1 VIFIAK
7 IAFQL
12 DSTLPRDAM
21 TINPC
26 YFGDDA
32 QALANSL
39 KTNLMANTQVGA
51 DTPFRVKVYN
61 AEKAPPSYPLA
72 EASNGTGSKGT
83 GHPREL
89 ALCLSYYS
97 TFNRPGY
104 RGRVYIPLALLG
116 GNVGLRPT
124 TTQMQLA
131 LGWHAT
137 LGKGLPTGHNLVVY
151 SRHLGQSFGVSNV
164 WVDDE
169 WDVVRSRG
177 LRATTRELATL
188 P

>member
-1 VIFIAK
+1 MIFIAK

-32 QALANSL
+32 QALADAL
-39 KTNLMANTQVGA
+39 KTNLMANGNVGA
-51 DTPFRVKVYN
+51 DTPFVVKIYN

-72 EASNGTGSKGT
+72 TASNGTGSKGT
-83 GHPREL
+83 GYPREV

-104 RGRVYIPLALLG
+104 RGRVYLPMALIG
-116 GNVGLRPT
+116 GTLLLRPSP
-124 TTQMQLA
+124 TQLSTA
-131 LGWHAT
+131 LGWTNT
-137 LGKGLPTGHNLVVY
+137 LGKGLPAGHNMVVY
-151 SRHLGQSFGVSNV
+151 SRHLGQSFGVSNT

-169 WDVVRSRG
+169 WDTVRSRG
-177 LRATTRELATL
+177 LKATTRQLATL